1 MVITKQ
7 ELQEWNSH
15 PVTKVIFA
23 QVKEQLNELRAESTL
38 RSTVDETAMA
48 TAKNEGIAEG
58 ALSLFEAYE
67 LQAEN
72 AE

>member
-1 MVITKQ
+1 MVITK
-7 ELQEWNSH
+7 EDLIEWNSH

-23 QVKEQLNELRAESTL
+23 QVREQLSELRAESTL

-67 LQAEN
+67 LQVESAE
-72 AE
+72 

>member
-1 MVITKQ
+1 MTLTKQ
-7 ELQEWNSH
+7 DLQDWNSH

-48 TAKNEGIAEG
+48 TAKNEGITEG
-58 ALSLFEAYE
+58 ALSLFDAYE